1 MAAPETDDGEDPA
14 VAAEVE
20 EEEAVPEQFECSIC
34 MKLLVEPVTVACGHT
49 FCRSCLEQS
58 LGYRSVCA
66 VCRAPITSGQG
77 VNVLIKSLIATQY
90 PRALRQRLQEQD
102 EEMRRAEQEAEE
114 ARQRDVQSAEGEEGN
129 GLILPIL
136 LLPTSSLP
144 SPPPMP
150 HCKVVHEFASEEVRS
165 LVQFA
170 LEGGRRLGIVE
181 STGEFD
187 ENARPVGVCLDI
199 QNVVRGLPG
208 DRPWSIHLSG
218 RYRFR
223 LLEPTQPHENGF
235 QLGRC
240 EAFFDLP
247 TPVSQLMATHEADD
261 NAEETLPELAQSAL
275 RLMEEQLQ
283 TVGADGRR
291 AFQQRHGDIP
301 GAPGTGAGTQMT
313 GTSASMERLSFWLHR
328 SMLCSKDEWR
338 TCLETTDTR
347 ARLRHCRDK
356 LQAAGRRPMLDLPGA
371 TSLMHQP
378 GQSALGSLALLV
390 VILAILVAKAMG
402 FLDAV
407 TSYGTGRQSNYAQN
421 VAAVHDAAVFF
432 QFFR

>member
-1 MAAPETDDGEDPA
+1 MAT
-14 VAAEVE
+14 AEVDDADQVEDEGE
-20 EEEAVPEQFECSIC
+20 ENVPEQFECSIC

-90 PRALRQRLQEQD
+90 PRALRQRLEEQD
-102 EEMRRAEQEAEE
+102 EEMQRAEQEADD
-114 ARQRDVQSAEGEEGN
+114 ARRRDVQSAQGEEGN
-129 GLILPIL
+129 GVILPVL
-136 LLPTSSLP
+136 LVPTSSMP
-144 SPPPMP
+144 SPPPLP
-150 HCKVVHEFASEEVRS
+150 HCKVVHDIVGEDVRA

-181 STGEFD
+181 AVSGFD

-199 QNVVRGLPG
+199 NNVVRGLP
-208 DRPWSIHLSG
+208 DQPWSMQLSG

-223 LLEPTQPHENGF
+223 LLEPTQTHENGF
-235 QLGRC
+235 RLGRC
-240 EAFFDLP
+240 EAFFDEP
-247 TPVSQLMATHEADD
+247 TPVSQLMSTHEGDDADGAD
-261 NAEETLPELAQSAL
+261 ETLPELVQSTL
-275 RLMEEQLQ
+275 SLLEQQMSL
-283 TVGADGRR
+283 VGADGRR

-301 GAPGTGAGTQMT
+301 GATGTGAGTQVA
-313 GTSASMERLSFWLHR
+313 GTSASMERLSFWSHR
-328 SMLCSKDEWR
+328 SILCSKDEQKR
-338 TCLETTDTR
+338 SLETTDTR
-347 ARLRHCRDK
+347 ARLRYCRDR
-356 LQAAGRRPMLDLPGA
+356 LQAAGRRPILDLPGA
-371 TSLMHQP
+371 TSFMNP

-390 VILAILVAKAMG
+390 AILAILLAKAMG

-407 TSYGTGRQSNYAQN
+407 ASYGTGRRGSNYAQN

-432 QFFR
+432 QMFR